1 MKTGRSS
8 FLFLTMALASP
19 TATWSIFSKA
29 LFSIEDAAI
38 GVGLAI
44 CQSIIRAQGG
54 RIQGSHRPNDGAYF
68 RFSLPAPMVA
78 GSIPA
83 LASSFARSIRKLPL
97 R

>member
-19 TATWSIFSKA
+19 TATWRIFSKA

-54 RIQGSHRPNDGAYF
+54 RIQGSDRE
-68 RFSLPAPMVA
+68 RRRIFSL
-78 GSIPA
+78 
-83 LASSFARSIRKLPL
+83 LASGANGCGLDSRTGVFVRPKHS
-97 R
+97 